1 MKELVSIKSN
11 LTQKMN
17 RLDLFS
23 NELPNKIS
31 CIPEFFID
39 ESDLYNQLSKSYFHR
54 INYKAS
60 VDTAPKTALP
70 KCSEFVPLDFSVGL
84 FEHLEAM
91 RKRHKL
97 KMEPEDSF
105 GSKELGNDG
114 QSCPCAINYHSRNCF
129 AGVSTSN
136 FPYVLYN
143 SLRNN
148 PNSWKTHLLSSFYWR
163 FKGNPKEAIGE
174 WQNAFLVISFRL
186 SIEICFPFR
195 MRSSGDT
202 LSTSKI
208 QR

>member
-1 MKELVSIKSN
+1 VSSIVSTSCSKCCKPIIVKFILQKKLDDLMKELVSIKSN

-23 NELPNKIS
+23 NELPNKIN

-60 VDTAPKTALP
+60 IDSAPKTALP

-91 RKRHKL
+91 KKRQKL

-105 GSKELGNDG
+105 GSKELGNDAPHALE
-114 QSCPCAINYHSRNCF
+114 QLIIIHATALQAYQHRTSLTC
-129 AGVSTSN
+129 STHRSGTIQ
-136 FPYVLYN
+136 
-143 SLRNN
+143 
-148 PNSWKTHLLSSFYWR
+148 THGSST
-163 FKGNPKEAIGE
+163 
-174 WQNAFLVISFRL
+174 
-186 SIEICFPFR
+186 C
-195 MRSSGDT
+195 
-202 LSTSKI
+202 
-208 QR
+208 